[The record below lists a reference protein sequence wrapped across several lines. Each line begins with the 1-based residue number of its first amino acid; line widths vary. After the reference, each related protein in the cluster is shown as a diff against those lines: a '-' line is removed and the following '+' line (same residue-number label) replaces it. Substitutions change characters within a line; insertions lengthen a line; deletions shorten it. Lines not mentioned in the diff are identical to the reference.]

1 MMPKWLSYLGFTL
14 ASHGMV
20 CVQGRLRS
28 KCTGH
33 NMCGFSDRLTAQNK
47 GVIISQS
54 LKDTLAIVF
63 HQDGDVGTSRAPQ
76 PVEEDGCYPR
86 VLMLIYAPQRRK
98 FPEACCLRAAD
109 QLQNPFKKFLMH
121 FT

>member
-20 CVQGRLRS
+20 CVQGSLSS

-33 NMCGFSDRLTAQNK
+33 NMCGFSDRLTVQNK

-54 LKDTLAIVF
+54 LKDTVAIVF
-63 HQDGDVGTSRAPQ
+63 RQDGDVGASRAPQ
-76 PVEEDGCYPR
+76 PVEED
-86 VLMLIYAPQRRK
+86 
-98 FPEACCLRAAD
+98 ECCPKSPHANLCSM
-109 QLQNPFKKFLMH
+109 KKKIS
-121 FT
+121 